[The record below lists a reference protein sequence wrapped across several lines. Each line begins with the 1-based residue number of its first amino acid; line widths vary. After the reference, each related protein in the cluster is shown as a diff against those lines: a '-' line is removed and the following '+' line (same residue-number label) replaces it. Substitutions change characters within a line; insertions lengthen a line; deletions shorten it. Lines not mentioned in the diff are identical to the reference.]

1 VGIVTVSFVLMS
13 LVRIPRGG
21 VEEVTS
27 DAEEEI
33 ASSHPPAHEE
43 TLINLESER
52 VEPEANN
59 GQISKAPAIPAD
71 SSLINI

>member
-1 VGIVTVSFVLMS
+1 VGIITVSFVLMS

-33 ASSHPPAHEE
+33 ASSHPPAREGM
-43 TLINLESER
+43 LIEH
-52 VEPEANN
+52 VELEANN

-71 SSLINI
+71 SPLIDI

>member
-1 VGIVTVSFVLMS
+1 VGIITVSFVLMS
-13 LVRIPRGG
+13 LVRIPRGAI
-21 VEEVTS
+21 EEVTG

-43 TLINLESER
+43 TLINLESGR
-52 VEPEANN
+52 VANN

-71 SSLINI
+71 SSLIDI